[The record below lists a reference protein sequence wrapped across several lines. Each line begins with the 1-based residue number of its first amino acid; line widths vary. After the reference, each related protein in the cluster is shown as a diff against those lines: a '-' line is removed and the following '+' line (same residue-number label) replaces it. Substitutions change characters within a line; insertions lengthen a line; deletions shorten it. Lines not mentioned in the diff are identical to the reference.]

1 MGVILLCSASIITMA
16 ILVVVAARRSG
27 PLQRAR
33 HEAIAALCAQHGL
46 VPGAVPAD
54 FPLLGA
60 ILPNWL
66 SNSFSSRDPQVA
78 IADFIRP
85 AGKNTQFFTVLG
97 LTFPGV
103 NIPYVAVARND
114 LTGMVIGGPPAV
126 ELESIEFDKRFNVKA
141 KDRRGAVMLLD
152 PAMMQL
158 VLDCEQVNFHM
169 AGDKVLAY
177 INRFAEPSHKPAEP
191 VEFELLFKFLD
202 GFVSRV
208 PELLRTEYAAGS
220 A

>member
-1 MGVILLCSASIITMA
+1 MGVIVVCSALVILMA
-16 ILVVVAARRSG
+16 VLVIVAARRSG

-46 VPGAVPAD
+46 VAGAVPGD

-60 ILPNWL
+60 IPPSWL
-66 SNSFSSRDPQVA
+66 SNSFSSHDPQVA

-85 AGKNTQFFTVLG
+85 AGKNSQLFTVLG
-97 LTFPGV
+97 FTVPGV
-103 NIPYVAVARND
+103 NIPFVGVARND
-114 LTGMVIGGPPAV
+114 LTRMVIGGPPRM
-126 ELESIEFDKRFNVKA
+126 ELESIEFDKRFGVKA
-141 KDRRGAVMLLD
+141 KDRRSAVMLLD

-158 VLDCEQVNFHM
+158 VLDCDQVNFDM
-169 AGDKVLAY
+169 SGDRVLAY
-177 INRFAEPSHKPAEP
+177 VNRFAESRHKPAEP
-191 VEFELLFKFLD
+191 VEFEMLFRFLD

-208 PELLRTEYAAGS
+208 PELLRTEYAATS

>member
-1 MGVILLCSASIITMA
+1 MAVIVVSSASIILMG

-27 PLQRAR
+27 PLKRAR
-33 HEAIAALCAQHGL
+33 HEATAALCSRHGL
-46 VPGAVPAD
+46 VPGAVPGD

-60 ILPNWL
+60 MVPNWL
-66 SNSFSSRDPQVA
+66 SNSFSSRVPQVA

-85 AGKNTQFFTVLG
+85 AGKNTQLFTVLG
-97 LTFPGV
+97 FTVPGV
-103 NIPYVAVARND
+103 NIPYVAVARRE
-114 LTGMVIGGPPAV
+114 LTGTVIGGPPAV

-141 KDRRGAVMLLD
+141 KDRRSAVMLLD

-158 VLDCEQVNFHM
+158 VLDCEQVSFVM
-169 AGDKVLAY
+169 SGARVLAY
-177 INRFAEPSHKPAEP
+177 INRFAEPGHKLAEP
-191 VEFELLFKFLD
+191 VEFEVLLKFLD

-208 PELLRTEYAAGS
+208 PELLRTEYAAAG